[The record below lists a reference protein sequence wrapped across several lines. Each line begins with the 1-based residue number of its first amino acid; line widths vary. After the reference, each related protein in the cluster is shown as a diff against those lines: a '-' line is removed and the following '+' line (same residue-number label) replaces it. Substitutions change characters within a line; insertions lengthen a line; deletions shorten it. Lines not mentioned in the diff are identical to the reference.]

1 MSHYELYNSQAATGA
16 PLQNADQLN
25 LSLVDD
31 NFNITPLFII
41 PTDPNNTR
49 QENLALIKQD
59 PQYQLFKNQVFN
71 QDAIILGPILHNF
84 YLTELFFSDITDA
97 FRGTK
102 RAIINFMNMTDA
114 STRPP
119 LPDTPNNNF
128 QNTLANNGQQDMGSL
143 AREIFL
149 KFLRETPIQI
159 LKGLVELIDPHI
171 AISKIIKDVTGQA
184 FIAVSQAIQTG
195 LDAAAPSDSEAP
207 NPLAGITGDDILAL
221 LFCIYSITNEVT
233 SETLG
238 TGATGEDS
246 PLASDAEEQP
256 LFGPRITL
264 DGVDFKGT
272 VAGMFMAPPSPLGIL
287 YLLIELLKVK
297 IDEGLA
303 EEDVDA
309 TEPPPPEEC

>member
-1 MSHYELYNSQAATGA
+1 
-16 PLQNADQLN
+16 
-25 LSLVDD
+25 
-31 NFNITPLFII
+31 
-41 PTDPNNTR
+41 
-49 QENLALIKQD
+49 
-59 PQYQLFKNQVFN
+59 
-71 QDAIILGPILHNF
+71 
-84 YLTELFFSDITDA
+84 
-97 FRGTK
+97 
-102 RAIINFMNMTDA
+102 MNMTDA

-195 LDAAAPSDSEAP
+195 LDAAAPSDPEAP

-233 SETLG
+233 SATLG
-238 TGATGEDS
+238 DGATGPDS

-287 YLLIELLKVK
+287 YLLIELLKIK
-297 IDEGLA
+297 TEEGLS